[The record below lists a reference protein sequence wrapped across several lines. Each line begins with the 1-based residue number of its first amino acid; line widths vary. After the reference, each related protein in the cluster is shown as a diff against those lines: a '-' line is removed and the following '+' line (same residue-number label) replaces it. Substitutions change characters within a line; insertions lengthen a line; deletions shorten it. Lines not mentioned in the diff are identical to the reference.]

1 MKTFFTAIPKN
12 IARLFKGYNLLW
24 QGVAMVLTAGIV
36 LSGFDWWYF
45 THVYAVGRS
54 TPLFTAVIVG
64 GQMPIIA
71 PIVLFGIGLIKKSKR
86 IINTGW
92 ALGQAALMGLMVSS
106 FYKAFTGRIQPPH
119 ETTIDI
125 SHQFNFGI
133 LKHGMFW
140 GWPSSHTT
148 VAFAMAFSLVTLYP
162 HSKAIRYLAP
172 LYALYIGIGVSTSIH
187 WFSEFIAGIIFGTI
201 IGIVVGKAFKKAPSS

>member
-1 MKTFFTAIPKN
+1 MKTFFTTLPKN
-12 IARLFKGYNLLW
+12 IARVFTGYNLLW
-24 QGVAMVLTAGIV
+24 QGIAMVLTAGIV

-45 THVYAVGRS
+45 THVFSAGRS

-64 GQMPIIA
+64 GQMPIVA
-71 PIVLFGIGLIKKSKR
+71 PLVLLGIGILKRSKK
-86 IINTGW
+86 ILTAGW
-92 ALGQAALMGLMVSS
+92 AMGQAALVGLIISS

-119 ETTIDI
+119 STAIDI
-125 SHQFNFGI
+125 SHEFNFGI

-148 VAFAMAFSLVTLYP
+148 VAFAMAFALVALYP
-162 HSKAIRYLAP
+162 NSKLIRYLAP
-172 LYALYIGIGVSTSIH
+172 LYALYIGIGVSMNIH

-201 IGIVVGKAFKKAPSS
+201 IGVAVGNGFKKLV